1 MSRIGKTPIKKP
13 SGVSLK
19 TEKGF
24 VEIKGPKGVLKQ
36 TLMEGISV
44 EENGEEILVSLL
56 EKPFLHKKFHGLY
69 RALVN
74 NMVQGV
80 SQGFQKR
87 LVMIGVGFRAELQG
101 TKLKLQVG
109 YSNPIVVDIPEGI
122 QMIIEKPTIIVVTG
136 IDKQRVGWFAALL
149 RDLRPP
155 EPYKGKGIRYEGEY
169 VRKKA
174 GKGAKAK

>member
-122 QMIIEKPTIIVVTG
+122 QIIIEKPTIIVVTG

-149 RDLRPP
+149 RDLRRP